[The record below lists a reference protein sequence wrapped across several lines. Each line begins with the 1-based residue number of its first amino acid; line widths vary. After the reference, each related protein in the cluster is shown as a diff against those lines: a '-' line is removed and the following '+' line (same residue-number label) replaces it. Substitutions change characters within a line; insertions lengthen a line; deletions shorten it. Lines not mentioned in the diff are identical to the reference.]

1 MRFLRITI
9 FSFINII
16 LFIMFKK
23 NYDIIYYYFF
33 GETVFIPVLPAL
45 YLYLPI
51 LAFQVVYQL
60 ILTYE
65 LLFKKFITK
74 KLNIFFA
81 FPILL
86 ILITLNK
93 SPYDNFEGYQL
104 PNFKIQELMFRIQTN
119 LEEYRVETK
128 YYPKTKDRF
137 FNKIIKN
144 INKDFIIT
152 DYTNKTKKQKV
163 KFIYKFDELSAYTK
177 NIDNYKAPA
186 IIVTVDSVAK
196 HYWITAIIKN
206 SYINGKNIVLNY
218 NGNPFILKEEIM
230 IRDRLRNK
238 DKKEY
243 IYNELID
250 SLKK

>member
-1 MRFLRITI
+1 
-9 FSFINII
+9 
-16 LFIMFKK
+16 MFKK
-23 NYDIIYYYFF
+23 NYDIIYYYFL

-51 LAFQVVYQL
+51 LAFQVVYQI

-65 LLFKKFITK
+65 LVFKKFITK
-74 KLNIFFA
+74 KLNILFA

-93 SPYDNFEGYQL
+93 SPYDNFKGYQL
-104 PNFKIQELMFRIQTN
+104 PNFKIQELMFRVQTN

-128 YYPKTKDRF
+128 FYPKTKDRF
-137 FNKIIKN
+137 FNKITKN
-144 INKDFIIT
+144 INKKFLIT
-152 DYTNKTKKQKV
+152 NYTNKTKKQKV
-163 KFIYKFDELSAYTK
+163 KFIYKFDKISAYVK
-177 NIDNYKAPA
+177 NTDNYKAPT
-186 IIVTVDSVAK
+186 IVVVVDSIAK

-206 SYINGKNIVLNY
+206 SYINGKDIVLSY

>member
-1 MRFLRITI
+1 
-9 FSFINII
+9 
-16 LFIMFKK
+16 MFKK
-23 NYDIIYYYFF
+23 NYEIIYYYFF

-51 LAFQVVYQL
+51 LFFQILYQL
-60 ILTYE
+60 VLLYE
-65 LLFKKFITK
+65 LIFKKFITK
-74 KLNIFFA
+74 KLNILFS

-93 SPYDNFEGYQL
+93 SPYDDFKNYQL
-104 PNFKIQELMFRIQTN
+104 PNFKIQELMFRVQTN
-119 LEEYRVETK
+119 MEEYRVKTK
-128 YYPKTKDRF
+128 YYPKAEKRF
-137 FNKIIKN
+137 FDKIIKN
-144 INKDFIIT
+144 IKEQFLIT

-163 KFIYKFDELSAYTK
+163 KFIYKFDENSPYIK
-177 NIDNYKAPA
+177 NKDNYKAPA
-186 IIVTVDSVAK
+186 IVVIVDSAGK

-206 SYINGKNIVLNY
+206 SYINGKDVVLSY
-218 NGNPFILKEEIM
+218 NGKPFILKEEIL